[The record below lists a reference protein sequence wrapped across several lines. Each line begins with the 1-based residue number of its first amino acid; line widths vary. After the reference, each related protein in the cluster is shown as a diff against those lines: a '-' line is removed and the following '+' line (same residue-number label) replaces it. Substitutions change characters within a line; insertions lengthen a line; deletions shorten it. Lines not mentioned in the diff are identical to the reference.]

1 MTRSLDLDPPPSPPY
16 HHPSPP
22 PPSPYHPPYHPQP
35 PPPPPTPRPPQ
46 LLGFLEE
53 ILAVLP
59 NSEYRKRGAIPLKQI
74 VDVCAREG
82 FTNLMVF
89 TEKSKV
95 PPPPTLPPFYPPS
108 APLMPPP

>member
-1 MTRSLDLDPPPSPPY
+1 MILTPPLAPPTTTLVPP
-16 HHPSPP
+16 HHPRTPHRTTP
-22 PPSPYHPPYHPQP
+22 NPH
-35 PPPPPTPRPPQ
+35 PRPPQ